1 MFLLVHLVHPSPPY
15 HLPWSQICGSCPFFP
30 QPGAESSTRRTQ
42 SDFKVSVIL
51 NKEDVA
57 RVEMEKFVLGSL
69 ARGESTN
76 LNKTFLCFQGFPGT
90 LQETPHFLV
99 YSLKTFKREHV
110 SFPLHMKTASQALS
124 NPFKWRQGDPKLCNL
139 PASMFEA
146 RRRLWCLMPRDR
158 KPAPSRR
165 KDALCCSCVAQAVSL
180 PLYLN
185 QVPTLI
191 SIRRVAILSGTLI
204 KTRKGV
210 CALTDAFLCDA
221 VTFSS

>member
-1 MFLLVHLVHPSPPY
+1 MCLCFCRCISYIRALPITSLEVRFVVLAHLSLSLGQSRQH
-15 HLPWSQICGSCPFFP
+15 
-30 QPGAESSTRRTQ
+30 RRTQ

-51 NKEDVA
+51 NKEDMA

-124 NPFKWRQGDPKLCNL
+124 NPFKWRQGDPKLYNL

-146 RRRLWCLMPRDR
+146 RRRLWCLMPRNR
-158 KPAPSRR
+158 KPAPPRR

-185 QVPTLI
+185 HVPTLI
-191 SIRRVAILSGTLI
+191 SYKEGCNPQWHFNKNQERSVRF
-204 KTRKGV
+204 
-210 CALTDAFLCDA
+210 D
-221 VTFSS
+221 